1 MALAR
6 GLVQGGRSVVTLVV
20 FTEEPSMKVTVEE
33 LLKKLDVRARVI
45 NFDGVGNLEK
55 ALPAQLRAVARDPG
69 AKALI
74 LRDNDNGDCTARK
87 KKLAQMVR
95 KADMS
100 ERSRIRIVCQML
112 EGWFIGDIE
121 ALTKSKHLKK
131 PIPKRLKTCD
141 PDAQPNPKAEL
152 RKLRDGYTEIR
163 GARAIS
169 PHLTLTENRS
179 RSFTHTVQALRDLT
193 QT

>member
-1 MALAR
+1 M
-6 GLVQGGRSVVTLVV
+6 TLVV

-33 LLKKLDVRARVI
+33 ILKKLGANMGKVRVI
-45 NFDGVGNLEK
+45 SFDGVGNLEK
-55 ALPAQLRAVARDPG
+55 DLPAQLRAVAKDPG

-74 LRDNDNGDCTARK
+74 LRDNDNKDCAAHK
-87 KKLAQMVR
+87 AKLAQMVH
-95 KADMS
+95 KADMT

-112 EGWFIGDIE
+112 EGWFIGDTE

-163 GARAIS
+163 GAKAIS
-169 PHLTLTENRS
+169 PHLTLTANRS
-179 RSFTHTVQALRDLT
+179 KSFIYTVQALRDLT